1 MSISELG
8 AGTFFLIFY
17 LLLIICTFVS
27 KFIFEQFF
35 KYTYLVTIGFM
46 LLLFLVLFFFKDELS
61 TLRLT
66 WYFHLI
72 LIGILVLAHF
82 KEEMTLKIY
91 DKTLKI
97 VIDNSNKLISSV
109 KESVKKNKEYRNSK
123 NKEEVI
129 EKEEDIK

>member
-1 MSISELG
+1 
-8 AGTFFLIFY
+8 
-17 LLLIICTFVS
+17 
-27 KFIFEQFF
+27 
-35 KYTYLVTIGFM
+35 M